1 MNTLNMAQ
9 HGVFGEVI
17 RAQGAYIHN
26 LSPFWDHYWKNGEND
41 KLGWRLDYNMKHGG
55 DVPPPM
61 ALAGGRKHW
70 IFTVVTV

>member
-26 LSPFWDHYWKNGEND
+26 LSPFWTIIGRMEKMTSW
-41 KLGWRLDYNMKHGG
+41 
-55 DVPPPM
+55 
-61 ALAGGRKHW
+61 AGVW
-70 IFTVVTV
+70 TTT